1 MSDKNNYMEEPSE
14 EMTVTLTLDDGSEL
28 ECVVL
33 TVFEAGGRDY
43 IALLPMEGE
52 DADEGEV
59 YLYRYTEIDGNPDLQ
74 NIEDDEEYEI
84 VADAFDELLDE
95 QEYDELIGEDEL
107 EEVSPKI
114 VRMRKAILSR

>member
-1 MSDKNNYMEEPSE
+1 MSDKNNFMEEPSE
-14 EMTVTLTLDDGSEL
+14 EMTVTLTLDDGSQL
-28 ECVVL
+28 ECVIL
-33 TVFEAGGRDY
+33 TIFEAGGRDY

-84 VADAFDELLDE
+84 VADAFDELLDD
-95 QEYDELIGEDEL
+95 QEYDELVGEDEL
-107 EEVSPKI
+107 DD
-114 VRMRKAILSR
+114 

>member
-1 MSDKNNYMEEPSE
+1 MSDKKNTMEEPAE

-33 TVFEAGGRDY
+33 TIFEAGGRDY
-43 IALLPMEGE
+43 IALLPLEGE
-52 DADEGEV
+52 DAEEGEV

-84 VADAFDELLDE
+84 VADAFDELLDS

-107 EEVSPKI
+107 ED
-114 VRMRKAILSR
+114 L

>member
-1 MSDKNNYMEEPSE
+1 MSDKNNFMEEPSE
-14 EMTVTLTLDDGSEL
+14 EMTVTLTLDDGSQL
-28 ECVVL
+28 ECVIL
-33 TVFEAGGRDY
+33 TIFEAGGRDY

-52 DADEGEV
+52 GADEGEV

-95 QEYDELIGEDEL
+95 QEYDELVGEDEL
-107 EEVSPKI
+107 DD
-114 VRMRKAILSR
+114 

>member
-59 YLYRYTEIDGNPDLQ
+59 YLYRYTEIDGTPDLQ

-107 EEVSPKI
+107 DD
-114 VRMRKAILSR
+114 

>member
-1 MSDKNNYMEEPSE
+1 MSDKKNTMEEPGE

-33 TVFEAGGRDY
+33 TIFEAGGRDY
-43 IALLPMEGE
+43 IALLPLEGE
-52 DADEGEV
+52 DAEEGEV

-107 EEVSPKI
+107 ED
-114 VRMRKAILSR
+114 